1 MGLDIEHKTKL
12 HQFYELIK
20 ELRNEGIVRSDN
32 IFGDI
37 GEYLCTR
44 IYPNLTLVQSKTNPG
59 YDATEEGKKIQ
70 IKFSDSCD
78 AKNINVGK
86 PDEYDVL
93 IVVLGP
99 KSAHRYKNDD
109 ISRKDKILFYRFT
122 SLEVKEKFK
131 TENNHYSLS
140 RTKQFKPAEKEL
152 ELWE

>member
-37 GEYLCTR
+37 GEYLCTQ

-70 IKFSDSCD
+70 IKFSDSCN

-99 KSAHRYKNDD
+99 NSVHRYKKEDC
-109 ISRKDKILFYRFT
+109 SRKGKILFYRYT
-122 SLEVKEKFK
+122 NQDVKKKFITK
-131 TENNHYSLS
+131 KGFSLS
-140 RTKQFKPAEKEL
+140 QTKQFKPAEQEL
-152 ELWE
+152 EL

>member
-37 GEYLCTR
+37 GEYLCTQ

-78 AKNINVGK
+78 AKNINIGK

-99 KSAHRYKNDD
+99 NSVHRYKKENY
-109 ISRKDKILFYRFT
+109 SRKGKILFYRYT
-122 SLEVKEKFK
+122 NKDVKERFITKKGF
-131 TENNHYSLS
+131 SLS
-140 RTKQFKPAEKEL
+140 RTKQFKPAEQEL
-152 ELWE
+152 EV

>member
-1 MGLDIEHKTKL
+1 MGLDIKHKTKL
-12 HQFYELIK
+12 YQFYELIK

-37 GEYLCTR
+37 GEYLCTQ

-122 SLEVKEKFK
+122 SLEVKENFK